1 MQVKLLMNLSSMK
14 RLYMNTL
21 TQLILDALL
30 VTILFWNGIDFYAEF
45 MEEVVDLTISTR
57 QILKKVFINNRN
69 KLKEG

>member
-1 MQVKLLMNLSSMK
+1 
-14 RLYMNTL
+14 MNTL

-57 QILKKVFINNRN
+57 QILKKVFINNKN